1 MSYQI
6 IEPAP
11 ESLDVSLVIPVK
23 DEAENVLLLAAEI
36 RAAMEPSSWSWECVW
51 VDDGSSDGTADRLG
65 RIAADDPR
73 HRVLRLERNFGQSAA
88 LACGLSAARGRLL
101 VTLDGDGQSDPAD
114 VPGMVALLLDRG
126 VDVVNGWRAR
136 REDGRVRRISSRIG
150 NGVRNRITG
159 EQVRDVGCSL
169 RVMRREAV
177 RHLFVFRGMH
187 RFLPTLMRLNG
198 VGRTLEV
205 PVHHRPRL
213 RGKTKYG
220 INNRLWVG
228 LADLFGVWWLQRRA
242 VAARVRPEAAEAVP
256 TRGEV
261 GT

>member
-1 MSYQI
+1 MAWQT

-11 ESLDVSLVIPVK
+11 ESLDVSLVVPVK

-36 RAAMEPSSWSWECVW
+36 RAAMEPSPWSWECIW
-51 VDDGSSDGTADRLG
+51 VDDGSTDGTLEALG
-65 RIAADDPR
+65 RAAAGEPR
-73 HRVLRLERNFGQSAA
+73 HRVLSLERNFGQSAA
-88 LACGLSAARGRLL
+88 MAAGLSAARGGLL

-114 VPGMVALLLDRG
+114 VPGMIALLLEQG

-136 REDGRVRRISSRIG
+136 REDGAVRRISSRVG
-150 NGVRNRITG
+150 NGVRNWITG
-159 EQVRDVGCSL
+159 EHVRDVGCSL
-169 RVMRREAV
+169 RVMRRDAV

-198 VGRTLEV
+198 LGRAVEV

-228 LADLFGVWWLQRRA
+228 IADLFGVWWLQRRA
-242 VAARVRPEAAEAVP
+242 VAARVRTGAAAP
-256 TRGEV
+256 ARREV
-261 GT
+261 AT

>member
-1 MSYQI
+1 MPYQI

-23 DEAENVLLLAAEI
+23 DEAENVLLLADEI
-36 RAAMEPSSWSWECVW
+36 RAAMGPTAWSWECVW
-51 VDDGSSDGTADRLG
+51 VDDGSSDGTGDLLR
-65 RIAADDPR
+65 RAAAQDPR
-73 HRVLRLERNFGQSAA
+73 HRVLALERNFGQSAA
-88 LACGLSAARGRLL
+88 MACGMSAARGRLL

-114 VPGMVALLLDRG
+114 VPGMVSLLLDRG
-126 VDVVNGWRAR
+126 VDLVNGFRAR
-136 REDGRVRRISSRIG
+136 REDSVVRKLSSRIA
-150 NGVRNRITG
+150 NGFRNWVTG

-169 RVMRREAV
+169 RVIRRDVV

-198 VGRTLEV
+198 LGRTLEV

-228 LADLFGVWWLQRRA
+228 LADLFGVWWLMRRS
-242 VAARVRPEAAEAVP
+242 VAARLRADVAIPAR
-256 TRGEV
+256 REV

>member
-1 MSYQI
+1 MPYQI

-23 DEAENVLLLAAEI
+23 DEAENVLLLADEI
-36 RAAMEPSSWSWECVW
+36 RAAMAPTPWAWECLW
-51 VDDGSSDGTADRLG
+51 VDDGSSDGTGDLLR
-65 RIAADDPR
+65 RAAASEPR
-73 HRVLRLERNFGQSAA
+73 HRVLALERNFGQSAA
-88 LACGLSAARGRLL
+88 MACGLSAARGKVL

-114 VPGMVALLLDRG
+114 VPGMVALLLDKD
-126 VDVVNGWRAR
+126 VDLVNGFRAK
-136 REDGRVRRISSRIG
+136 REDGAVRKVSSRIA
-150 NGVRNRITG
+150 NGFRNWVTG

-169 RVMRREAV
+169 RVMRRDTV

-198 VGRTLEV
+198 LGRTLEV
-205 PVHHRPRL
+205 PVQHRPRL

-228 LADLFGVWWLQRRA
+228 LADLFGVWWLMRRT
-242 VAARVRPEAAEAVP
+242 VAARVRAEAAAP
-256 TRGEV
+256 AARREV